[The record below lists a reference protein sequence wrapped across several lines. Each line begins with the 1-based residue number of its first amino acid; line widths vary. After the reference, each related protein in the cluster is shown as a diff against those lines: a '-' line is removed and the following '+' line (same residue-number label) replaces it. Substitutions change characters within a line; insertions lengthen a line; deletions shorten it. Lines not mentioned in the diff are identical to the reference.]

1 MTEPIPGPLRSLT
14 CPPPLPPRNSK
25 PPMVIG
31 RVPPPLPPRRQTS
44 IAAPVQTRVSSNNS
58 LPVLG
63 APALLRRSVSIPVHI
78 APTDDAKAESSP
90 NNSEVTPSAP
100 VVVTASVTT
109 TQTTS
114 PQNGPTLPSVL
125 LSLVLKEPVERSHG
139 RISTITAVQ
148 SLFASTVPAPPPFDY
163 STLVDHALLASQIAL
178 HDPQSRQQKR
188 LPLVLSLSIGAF
200 LVAATGIIPRYLGW
214 AMLAGA
220 TWFGPGR
227 YFMKELWYV
236 SAASVV
242 LSMLV
247 DIFPM
252 LTLGTLLWVGVIAA
266 SRVMEVDN
274 KPVMGKQNTVQ
285 LVHST
290 ATALQSGKDF
300 VQNVSEWWAFRQSE
314 PQKQRRAEK
323 KIAKKE
329 AKLEKLQTLET
340 QKESK
345 QAEMGHQE
353 AEKLRQIEEQKELKR
368 KQLELKEAEKARKK
382 EIERA
387 EAERLNV
394 EKQRI
399 LDEEARLKK
408 AKSEEKQRLRQREN
422 ELKQLKAEEKVTKKR
437 KELEEKETREREKL
451 ESKKQAKKPDK
462 GTEQSLPISSE
473 TLTLIK
479 VEPEEPIP
487 LVVASAIDL
496 PVTPSTSVEGGS
508 CGNSPDS
515 LSEVNIPVSL
525 EVTTSAGGDLQ

>member
-1 MTEPIPGPLRSLT
+1 
-14 CPPPLPPRNSK
+14 
-25 PPMVIG
+25 
-31 RVPPPLPPRRQTS
+31 
-44 IAAPVQTRVSSNNS
+44 
-58 LPVLG
+58 
-63 APALLRRSVSIPVHI
+63 
-78 APTDDAKAESSP
+78 
-90 NNSEVTPSAP
+90 
-100 VVVTASVTT
+100 
-109 TQTTS
+109 
-114 PQNGPTLPSVL
+114 
-125 LSLVLKEPVERSHG
+125 
-139 RISTITAVQ
+139 
-148 SLFASTVPAPPPFDY
+148 
-163 STLVDHALLASQIAL
+163 
-178 HDPQSRQQKR
+178 
-188 LPLVLSLSIGAF
+188 
-200 LVAATGIIPRYLGW
+200 
-214 AMLAGA
+214 
-220 TWFGPGR
+220 
-227 YFMKELWYV
+227 MKELWYV

-242 LSMLV
+242 LSILV

-266 SRVMEVDN
+266 SRVMEVGN

-290 ATALQSGKDF
+290 ATALQSGKDLKPVALDI

-345 QAEMGHQE
+345 QVEMGHQE

-422 ELKQLKAEEKVTKKR
+422 EIKQLKAEEKVTKKR

-451 ESKKQAKKPDK
+451 ESKKQAKKTDK
-462 GTEQSLPISSE
+462 RTEPSLPISSD
-473 TLTLIK
+473 TLILTK
-479 VEPEEPIP
+479 VDPEEPIP

-496 PVTPSTSVEGGS
+496 PVTPSTSVEGDS
-508 CGNSPDS
+508 CVNSPGS
-515 LSEVNIPVSL
+515 LSEVNTPVSL
-525 EVTTSAGGDLQ
+525 EATTSAGGDLQ